1 MPQTLSELWVLK
13 LNVHIPYTNSQK
25 MPSVMDFITF
35 KDKFSRMGKGMRN
48 VFITETVAWLESEE
62 RARLQNPEHLSHLVN
77 LENHLQSALNL
88 DRVPDTWFTTF
99 QFAYASFP
107 FTEKLL
113 RRLK

>member
-1 MPQTLSELWVLK
+1 
-13 LNVHIPYTNSQK
+13 

-62 RARLQNPEHLSHLVN
+62 RARLQNPDHLSHLVN

-88 DRVPDTWFTTF
+88 EKVPETWFTTF
-99 QFAYASFP
+99 QFTYASFP